1 MVFGEVQHERWQ
13 LNEDSV
19 WYGCATDRNPRHALK
34 YLPKLRKL
42 VEDGLL
48 KEAEKLVEVAFVA
61 TPESQRHYEPLGQIN
76 LDFIHSKEEI
86 SNYERS
92 LDLNHSLAG
101 VSYDVG
107 DVRYSREVFASN
119 PDNVIVG
126 RFSTSKPQKLSFDMR
141 IFRGVDTNVY
151 MSSIEEIGGSLVM
164 KGRTGGDGVHF
175 CLVATVKIEEGSK
188 KPSQY

>member
-1 MVFGEVQHERWQ
+1 MVFGEVEHERWQ

-19 WYGCATDRNPRHALK
+19 RYGCATDRNPRHALK

-42 VEDGLL
+42 VEDGRL

-61 TPESQRHYEPLGQIN
+61 TPESQRHYEPLGQVN
-76 LDFIHSKEEI
+76 LDFFHSKEEI

-92 LDLNHSLAG
+92 LDLNQSLAG

-126 RFSTSKPQKLSFDMR
+126 RFSTSKPQAF
-141 IFRGVDTNVY
+141 
-151 MSSIEEIGGSLVM
+151 SL
-164 KGRTGGDGVHF
+164 
-175 CLVATVKIEEGSK
+175 II
-188 KPSQY
+188 